1 MLHEIWRRYEAGA
14 LPRGLLVRAL
24 FDHSPWWGPADAAGA
39 LRRVET
45 AEGPVL
51 ELSAAHAEGPVVAI
65 LGEQVPAL
73 LEPSLAGVRFILAPG
88 VVLRFDPD
96 QFELLRAFALA
107 LEVEVVIAGGRPGDV
122 TGMLSRHPR
131 YWVGLDAGGTQIS
144 LAPDARGRRLVAICT
159 APDALD
165 ALLEAWGPSTP
176 AQIAELDG
184 DALFALVCQQ
194 DIEGLVFNPA
204 GPLHPRAF
212 SRDFAFR
219 CRLSGG
225 EGKASGSEL

>member
-1 MLHEIWRRYEAGA
+1 MLHEIWRRYEAGD

-51 ELSAAHAEGPVVAI
+51 ELSAAHAEGPVVAL

-73 LEPSLAGVRFILAPG
+73 LTPELAGVRFILAPG
-88 VVLRFDPD
+88 VVLRFDPE

-122 TGMLSRHPR
+122 TGMLNRHPR
-131 YWVGLDAGGTQIS
+131 YWVGLDASGATVH
-144 LAPDARGRRLVAICT
+144 LAPDPRGRRLAAVCT

-165 ALLEAWGPSTP
+165 SLLVAWGPSAP

-184 DALFALVCQQ
+184 SALFALLCQQ
-194 DIEGLVFNPA
+194 DIEGLVFNPC
-204 GPLHPRAF
+204 GPLQPRAF
-212 SRDFAFR
+212 SRDLAFR

-225 EGKASGSEL
+225 EGRPSGSVL